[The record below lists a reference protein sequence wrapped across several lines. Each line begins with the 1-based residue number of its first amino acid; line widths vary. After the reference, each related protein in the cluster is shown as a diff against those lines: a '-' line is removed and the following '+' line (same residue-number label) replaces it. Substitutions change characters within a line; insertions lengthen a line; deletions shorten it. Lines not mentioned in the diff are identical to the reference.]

1 MDTQTRPDTA
11 WHRALHDERLQDL
24 PYRVETNEHG
34 QILLSPHKPRH
45 SFTQTRLV
53 LLLDRHLADRAGSP
67 VVGFAVATAKG
78 VKVPDVVWISDE
90 RAQQIPEDA
99 EASPVMPDLVIE
111 VLSATNTEAEM
122 AEKRALYVEEGAR
135 EVWLVGE
142 DGAVRCFDAD
152 GSLDASDLAP
162 SFPGEV

>member
-34 QILLSPHKPRH
+34 QIILSLHKPRH

-53 LLLDRHLADRAGSP
+53 LLPDRHLAGRVGSP
-67 VVGFAVATAKG
+67 VVEFAVATAKG

-90 RAQQIPEDA
+90 RTQQIPEDA
-99 EASPVMPDLVIE
+99 EASPIMPELVVE
-111 VLSATNTEAEM
+111 VLSATNTDAEV
-122 AEKRALYVEEGAR
+122 AEKRALYVAEGAR
-135 EVWLVGE
+135 EVWLIGE
-142 DGAVRCFDAD
+142 DGTVRFFDAE
-152 GSLDASDLAP
+152 GPMDASGLAP

>member
-34 QILLSPHKPRH
+34 QIILSPHKPRH
-45 SFTQTRLV
+45 SFAQIRITD
-53 LLLDRHLADRAGSP
+53 LLREHLDRPGQRA
-67 VVGFAVATAKG
+67 VEFAVSTAKG

-122 AEKRALYVEEGAR
+122 AEKRALYVAEGAR

-142 DGAVRCFDAD
+142 DGTVRFFDAE
-152 GSLDASDLAP
+152 GPMDASDLAP